1 MADTNTTD
9 LMPIDDWEAR
19 MEKLGNAVSEM
30 MKITKGA

>member
-1 MADTNTTD
+1 MADNNE

-30 MKITKGA
+30 MKIQKGA